1 MQTRA
6 TDKRKESRTES
17 ISLHTFLTEIVPS
30 LEKIKYQRKKRWTIL
45 PTNNKVPSTREFIDF
60 LYKHKNTIHTI
71 TVGKEIVNNQEVR
84 WAIDGNNRVNG
95 LKNFTDSPFL
105 VYPEYIQDLEMNIAT
120 YFRDKTNLNLFLDAV
135 RKLTLAQLKCI
146 NSRNFQK
153 MCENA
158 HPDLYK
164 EIASSQND
172 IMYHIDDEDNP
183 YSLLVRL
190 RKDNTPDFVND
201 IKINVNTFTN
211 YSKAE
216 LGRVYEEINKY
227 NSDLTEIQ
235 ILSARLYDVKN
246 FEIKDTEL
254 KAKIDSQLCTFYKK
268 MSEDEVLE
276 CYKYDP
282 KDLNAFDF
290 LIGFQNCI
298 SERCIPFSKINNPKS
313 PTLMFKLYK
322 LLNNIDDTDDNC
334 DMWNSKFSTD
344 NVTTFI
350 KWVNKSVEILNKI
363 NKKFN
368 PVELDTVT
376 TTKQA
381 NNKCKNIMSS
391 GNNTNGWYVIIAGI
405 IGHLKHDT
413 REEHILDEMY
423 KRIIYHKL
431 TTEITDKETRNE
443 KRSADIMQYSGGGYE
458 ALDKAEE
465 YLNDPLNTTNTG
477 RKITREDI
485 RGLLKIL
492 VKETQ
497 NDIKYQLRPSGGRT
511 NEKRRV
517 RKVHEILLH
526 KAYYY
531 NKMPTKYL
539 TDVVFHMDHSIPFS
553 SEWSESEAVDIDRLG
568 NTLPILKDG
577 NETRGN
583 RHIREAFKK
592 NPEFRILLGKVVPSD
607 EEYDKIVRQHN
618 NKKPT
623 IIDTDLYNRRCEEN
637 EEIYIENFIS
647 NMLP

>member
-30 LEKIKYQRKKRWTIL
+30 LEKIKYQRKKRWTTL

-95 LKNFTDSPFL
+95 LVNFTDNPFH
-105 VYPEYIQDLEMNIAT
+105 VYPEYIEDLETNIAT
-120 YFRDKTNLNLFLDAV
+120 YFRDNKTNLNLFLNAV
-135 RKLTLAQLKCI
+135 KKLTLEELKDLT
-146 NSRNFQK
+146 SRNFQR

-158 HPDLYK
+158 HPGLYK

-172 IMYHIDDEDNP
+172 IMYHINEKDNP
-183 YSLLVRL
+183 NSLLVRL

-254 KAKIDSQLCTFYKK
+254 KAKIDTQLCTFYKK

-276 CYKYDP
+276 CYEYDP

-298 SERCIPFSKINNPKS
+298 SEICMPFSNIDNPKG

-322 LLNNIDDTDDNC
+322 LLNNIDDND

-344 NVTTFI
+344 NVNTFI
-350 KWVNKSVEILNKI
+350 KWINKTVEILNKI
-363 NKKFN
+363 NNKFN
-368 PVELDTVT
+368 PVELENIT

-381 NNKCKNIMSS
+381 NNRCKKNMSS

-405 IGHLKHDT
+405 IGHLKHGT
-413 REEHILDEMY
+413 REEYILDEMY

-431 TTEITDKETRNE
+431 TAEITDKETRNE

-465 YLNDPLNTTNTG
+465 YLNNPLNTTNTS

-497 NDIKYQLRPSGGRT
+497 NDIKYQIRPSGGRT

-517 RKVHEILLH
+517 RKLHEILLH
-526 KAYYY
+526 KEYYY
-531 NKMPTKYL
+531 NVMPTSHCR
-539 TDVVFHMDHSIPFS
+539 DVFRLDHSIPFS

-592 NPEFRILLGKVVPSD
+592 NPEFRNFLGKVVPID
-607 EEYDKIVRQHN
+607 EEYDKIVRHQN

-623 IIDTDLYNRRCEEN
+623 ITDTDLYNKRCEEN